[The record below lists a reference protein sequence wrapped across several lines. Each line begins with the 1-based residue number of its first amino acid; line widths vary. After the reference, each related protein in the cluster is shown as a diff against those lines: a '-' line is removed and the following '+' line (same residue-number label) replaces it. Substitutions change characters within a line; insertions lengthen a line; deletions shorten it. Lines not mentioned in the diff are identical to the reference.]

1 MRAQESIASGG
12 PRLQDFTDSSSR
24 AGGGASDSSLA
35 GPGPSGSG
43 AGGAE
48 TSPGGKDSLQLL
60 KLSSEE
66 RSNIESQV
74 ILGTTFKIRFIY
86 FCI

>member
-1 MRAQESIASGG
+1 MRAQESITSGG

-24 AGGGASDSSLA
+24 AGGGGGGASDSSLA

-74 ILGTTFKIRFIY
+74 ISGTDLKN
-86 FCI
+86 

>member
-1 MRAQESIASGG
+1 MRAQESITSGG

-24 AGGGASDSSLA
+24 AGGGGGGGGGASDSSLA

-74 ILGTTFKIRFIY
+74 ISGTDLKN
-86 FCI
+86 

>member
-24 AGGGASDSSLA
+24 AGGGGGGGSDSSLA

-43 AGGAE
+43 AGGTE

-74 ILGTTFKIRFIY
+74 ISGTDLKN
-86 FCI
+86 